1 MEGVFLTL
9 RAIIEVRSDPERG
22 CGLSFPGGPTDRR
35 WSQHR
40 GDFAVLPIGGTKGTL
55 LGLFPTFQGS
65 SPALRKHQF

>member
-9 RAIIEVRSDPERG
+9 RAIIEVRSDPEHG

-40 GDFAVLPIGGTKGTL
+40 GDFAVLPIGGKKGHFTGTL
-55 LGLFPTFQGS
+55 SNFAG
-65 SPALRKHQF
+65 ALPLL